1 MTPAA
6 PDGSGPTSVPRG
18 NNVDGGAGDSGAGD
32 SFEDGL
38 EAVPGDP
45 QAGALDAH
53 TPDSAGPGIA
63 GHDAA
68 DQDAAGQDSA
78 DKDAA
83 DQDSADVQHRHL
95 AHTWQ
100 EARQLAFDCATPI
113 PAAPVPL
120 RQALGRTLAADV
132 VALQDMPHYASSAM
146 DGWAVNGSG
155 PWILA
160 EPNQR
165 LAPHQASRIATGGL
179 IPAGAKAVLRSES
192 GVIGTDE
199 DGLPVLKLGGS
210 AKPGDPRNGDHIRK
224 AGEEAAAGDVL
235 IKRGAVL
242 NPAHLALAALAGNDT
257 LPVLGKALVRLVL
270 TGSEVVTSGLPAP
283 GQVRDTFGPQLAA
296 VVGMLGGI
304 CTEEVKIGDT
314 YAEWL
319 AALEDGEPVPAG
331 GGQPSGQSSGQPSS
345 QSSSAS
351 DIPFRDASGGR
362 SAAPPAADPAAESL
376 PADVVITTGGTGR
389 SATDHLRRSVD
400 ELGGRLLIDGIAMRP
415 GHPAVL
421 AELPDGRYILGLP
434 GNPLAAMMA
443 LSTIGAPLLA
453 ALGHCSIPP
462 LSEVPCGST
471 IDADPG
477 RTRLMP
483 FRLLYGMASP
493 AQHTGPGMMRGLAAA
508 DGVLVVPPHGVQLGE
523 LVPAF
528 ALPWGTP
535 LPDAAAASG
544 TPKPAAKRTARKTST
559 SDGPVDWS
567 ALLG

>member
-1 MTPAA
+1 MTAAA
-6 PDGSGPTSVPRG
+6 PDGKGPATAAGEDGVNDSGG
-18 NNVDGGAGDSGAGD
+18 NDVGDGGGEALVDG
-32 SFEDGL
+32 
-38 EAVPGDP
+38 PGGP
-45 QAGALDAH
+45 HIAH
-53 TPDSAGPGIA
+53 QDT
-63 GHDAA
+63 A
-68 DQDAAGQDSA
+68 DQDAGDE
-78 DKDAA
+78 DTAA
-83 DQDSADVQHRHL
+83 EPHRHL

-100 EARQLAFDCATPI
+100 EARQLAFECAVPI

-120 RQALGRTLAADV
+120 RQTLGRTLAADV
-132 VALQDMPHYASSAM
+132 VARQDMPHYASSAM

-160 EPNQR
+160 EPGQR
-165 LAPHQASRIATGGL
+165 LAPHQASPIATGGL
-179 IPAGAKAVLRSES
+179 IPPGAKAVLRSES
-192 GVIGTDE
+192 GIIDVDE
-199 DGLPVLKLGGS
+199 DGLPVLKLGGT

-235 IKRGAVL
+235 IKGGTVL
-242 NPAHLALAALAGNDT
+242 NPAHLALAALAGSDA
-257 LPVLGKALVRLVL
+257 LPVLGKAVVRLVF
-270 TGSEVVTSGLPAP
+270 TGSEVVTSGIPAP

-304 CTEEVKIGDT
+304 CTEEVKVGDT

-319 AALEDGEPVPAG
+319 AALEDTDPAG
-331 GGQPSGQSSGQPSS
+331 
-345 QSSSAS
+345 
-351 DIPFRDASGGR
+351 
-362 SAAPPAADPAAESL
+362 ENL

-389 SATDHLRRSVD
+389 SGTDHLRRSVA

-453 ALGHCSIPP
+453 ALGHGVIPP

-528 ALPWGTP
+528 ALPWGAP
-535 LPDAAAASG
+535 LPDASAAAAEQ
-544 TPKPAAKRTARKTST
+544 KPAAKRTARKTAA